1 MGIYMDYDGIKGEA
15 TQNDHKKWIDVLSL
29 SWGAGRSIN
38 TVAGRAT
45 NREAS
50 EPSLSDV
57 TIVKSFDAATPKL
70 FTEACAGNQGK
81 TVKID
86 ITTTGSP
93 SVVFCTYT
101 LYNSL
106 VSTYSVG
113 SGGDRPTESISISY
127 TKMELKFT
135 PYDDKNKAGTPTTV
149 SYDLA
154 TTKKS

>member
-15 TQNDHKKWIDVLSL
+15 TQQDHKKWIDILSL
-29 SWGAGRSIN
+29 SWGSGRSIN
-38 TVAGRAT
+38 TVSGSAQ

-50 EPSLSDV
+50 EPHLSEV
-57 TIVKSFDAATPKL
+57 SIVKVFDAATPKL
-70 FTEACAGNQGK
+70 FTESCAGNQGK

-93 SVVFCTYT
+93 SVVYCTYT
-101 LYNSL
+101 LTNALISSYS
-106 VSTYSVG
+106 VSTS
-113 SGGDRPTESISISY
+113 GDRPTESISISY
-127 TKMELKFT
+127 TKIELKFT